1 MSKTNRELYEYLK
14 LLRAIKIKPYKIR
27 FVTIQDEI
35 GISFT
40 QIRNL
45 KNQDV
50 IQELLLDMQYTQ
62 LPCESAIG
70 ISSKVSKLPKL
81 KSIYLNFT
89 DCQLL
94 GNKGFQG
101 VVVKLFR
108 VTELEDVSLIF
119 NQCKLE
125 SDAIQHLD
133 QRIIQLSKLKRL
145 TLGFRQNNLIDSNI
159 IEIGQAL
166 NKCKTLESIEI
177 DLSYNSSLQNPP
189 EKSLDLSALI
199 NLQHFSINIQA
210 SKIKSPNFLLLPAQI
225 EILSLNFITV
235 SPFSQLAVL
244 DTFKIIYE
252 FISLKS
258 LNLMIHN
265 QPFCFNLFG
274 GEQME
279 NENDDD
285 EAQEEQEQNE
295 GEEVEEEEVE
305 AEEEEV
311 EVEPAINEEES
322 AVNEDTHHQ
331 NNKMELEEE
340 NKDNELSQ
348 EEKYYKAIQDRLFQN
363 NSCLEQLS
371 LQLSFKQSGVGN
383 ITGKLLPIKTLKSLY
398 IKNRFGT
405 ALNTKDVE
413 SLRTLIRNNQS
424 LNSISL
430 KFSQNQVNVQELI
443 SIIQDLCSSDRWI
456 YLKLDLSQTVNFQ
469 WENTLN
475 EMANQIIKLKNLQT
489 LSLNLSSNSINGED
503 LVAFTQRINVMQSLI
518 SLKLNLRGNNITV
531 NQSKYVCFSLRQL
544 GYLAKLKLQLGVL
557 TYQNINEEG
566 EVETQTT
573 INESIEYTKLQEFI
587 KERESNITRI
597 ALFDNYFREAIP
609 FNPNILICD
618 FYF

>member
-14 LLRAIKIKPYKIR
+14 LLRAIKIKPYKMR
-27 FVTIQDEI
+27 FVTISDEI

-70 ISSKVSKLPKL
+70 ISSKVSKLPNL
-81 KSIYLNFT
+81 KSISLNFT

-108 VTELEDVSLIF
+108 VAQLEEVSLIF

-125 SDAIQHLD
+125 SEAIQHLD
-133 QRIIQLSKLKRL
+133 ERIGQLSKLKKL
-145 TLGFRQNNLIDSNI
+145 TLGFRQNNLTDSNLT
-159 IEIGQAL
+159 EIGQAL
-166 NKCKTLESIEI
+166 NKCKTLESIDI
-177 DLSYNSSLQNPP
+177 DLSYNSSLQNPS
-189 EKSLDLSALI
+189 EKSLDLSELT

-210 SKIKSPNFLLLPAQI
+210 SKIKSPKFLQLPVQL

-235 SPFSQLAVL
+235 SPFNQLAVL
-244 DTFKIIYE
+244 DTFKMISG
-252 FISLKS
+252 FNSLKS

-265 QPFCFNLFG
+265 QPFCFNSFG
-274 GEQME
+274 QEQIE
-279 NENDDD
+279 NEND
-285 EAQEEQEQNE
+285 ENEEQEQQDEN
-295 GEEVEEEEVE
+295 EEEEE
-305 AEEEEV
+305 KQ
-311 EVEPAINEEES
+311 EES
-322 AVNEDTHHQ
+322 AIINEDANDQ
-331 NNKMELEEE
+331 NSEVEQKEE
-340 NKDNELSQ
+340 NKDKELLQ
-348 EEKYYKAIQDRLFQN
+348 QEKYYKDIQDSLFEN
-363 NSCLEQLS
+363 NSCLEQLN
-371 LQLSFKQSGVGN
+371 LQLTFKQSGVGN
-383 ITGKLLPIKTLKSLY
+383 IMSKLLPIKTLKSLH

-413 SLRTLIRNNQS
+413 NLRALIRNNQS

-430 KFSQNQVNVQELI
+430 KFSQNQVNVQELN
-443 SIIQDLCSSDRWI
+443 SIIEDLCASDRWI
-456 YLKLDLSQTVNFQ
+456 YVKLDLSQTVNFQ
-469 WENTLN
+469 WENTLA
-475 EMANQIIKLKNLQT
+475 EMANQFIKLKNLQT
-489 LSLNLSSNSINGED
+489 LSLNLSSNNIDGED
-503 LVAFTQRINVMQSLI
+503 LVTFTQRINMMQSLI

-531 NQSKYVCFSLRQL
+531 NQSNYVCFSLRQL

-557 TYQNINEEG
+557 SYQSINEDG

-573 INESIEYTKLQEFI
+573 INESVEYKKLQEFI

>member
-14 LLRAIKIKPYKIR
+14 LLRAIKIKPYKLR

-40 QIRNL
+40 QLRNL

-108 VTELEDVSLIF
+108 VTELEVVSLIF

-133 QRIIQLSKLKRL
+133 QRISQLSKLIKL

-159 IEIGQAL
+159 TEIGQAL
-166 NKCKTLESIEI
+166 NKCKALESVDI
-177 DLSYNSSLQNPP
+177 DLSFNSSLQNPA
-189 EKSLDLSALI
+189 EKSLDLSALT
-199 NLQHFSINIQA
+199 NLQYFSINIQA
-210 SKIKSPNFLLLPAQI
+210 SKIKSPKFLLLPVQL
-225 EILSLNFITV
+225 EVLSLNFITV
-235 SPFSQLAVL
+235 SPFNQLAVL
-244 DTFKIIYE
+244 ETFKIISQ
-252 FISLKS
+252 FSSLKS

-265 QPFCFNLFG
+265 QPFCFNKFG
-274 GEQME
+274 GEKME
-279 NENDDD
+279 NENDED
-285 EAQEEQEQNE
+285 EEQEQQQEYNEE
-295 GEEVEEEEVE
+295 GEEEV
-305 AEEEEV
+305 
-311 EVEPAINEEES
+311 VEPDM
-322 AVNEDTHHQ
+322 NEDINDQ
-331 NNKMELEEE
+331 NNKMEQEEE
-340 NKDNELSQ
+340 NKENELSQ
-348 EEKYYKAIQDRLFQN
+348 EEKYYKNIQDTLFEN
-363 NSCLEQLS
+363 NCCLEQLS
-371 LQLSFKQSGVGN
+371 LQITFKQSGVGN
-383 ITGKLLPIKTLKSLY
+383 ITSKLLPIKTLKSLY

-405 ALNTKDVE
+405 ALNAKDVE
-413 SLRTLIRNNQS
+413 SLRALIRNNQS

-430 KFSQNQVNVQELI
+430 KFSQNQVNVQELN
-443 SIIQDLCSSDRWI
+443 SIVGDLCASDRWI

-469 WENTLN
+469 WENTLI
-475 EMANQIIKLKNLQT
+475 EMANQFIKLKNLKT
-489 LSLNLSSNSINGED
+489 LSLNLSSNGIDGED

-544 GYLAKLKLQLGVL
+544 SYLAKLKLQLGVL
-557 TYQNINEEG
+557 SYQNINEEG
-566 EVETQTT
+566 QVETLTT
-573 INESIEYTKLQEFI
+573 INESIEYKKLLDFI